1 MRYLSCGRKCYGP
14 PRRHLAISVVAVG
27 GAAVPLESS
36 GQGMGMQ
43 LPSYNAQQRITELRM
58 STVLKLAS
66 GTSLRGPVTSQ
77 GGRRKANFFPL
88 RSLFL
93 AQESLCHSVS
103 WRQNY
108 FLESRSVP
116 GSRMLPSGLHLP
128 RMLTN
133 ACSGRE
139 SSRHDTFSFL
149 FSINLVP

>member
-1 MRYLSCGRKCYGP
+1 
-14 PRRHLAISVVAVG
+14 
-27 GAAVPLESS
+27 
-36 GQGMGMQ
+36 MQ

-66 GTSLRGPVTSQ
+66 RTTLRGPVISQ

-108 FLESRSVP
+108 FLESHSVP

-139 SSRHDTFSFL
+139 SSRHDTFL
-149 FSINLVP
+149 FCSPLTWCLEWMVNISTGAGPLFWDCLVNLI